1 MPESKRI
8 LVVDDEP
15 GIRQATA
22 MLLSFDGHQVQ
33 TAESGEEAL
42 QKYVPGAF
50 DLVVTD
56 YSMPGMKGDELALA
70 LKKLSPTVPI
80 LLLTAFPPPLQPPG
94 IDLIVTKPFDFAS
107 LREALVKMFSLPL
120 VQPPKAVK
128 PSR

>member
-1 MPESKRI
+1 MPEPKRI

-33 TAESGEEAL
+33 TAGSGEEAL
-42 QKYVPGAF
+42 QKYEPGFF

-70 LKKLSPTVPI
+70 LKKQTPAVPI
-80 LLLTAFPPPLQPPG
+80 LLLTAFPPHLQPAG
-94 IDLIVTKPFDFAS
+94 IDMVMTKPFDLAS
-107 LREALVKMFSLPL
+107 LREGLVKLFAL
-120 VQPPKAVK
+120 
-128 PSR
+128 